1 MINLKQVLKNH
12 VAIVIDRSG
21 SMNNLLDQVR
31 RVFQNQIEFLRK
43 TSLTFEQET
52 RVSVYAF
59 DDTVSCWISDTD
71 VARPMEIEKIVSGGA
86 TALMD
91 AVALAI
97 EDLESL
103 PEKYGSHAK
112 ILYLLTDGEENAS
125 RKYNVNTFKSMIS
138 NLPDNFTICALAP
151 NNNSIKYLENYGFPK
166 GNIDKWDTT
175 QKGVEEVG
183 RKFEASMTNYFKAR
197 STGQRSF
204 STVFSDLNNVTT
216 EQVKQIANEVKNY
229 EVVSN
234 NGVKAVQIRPLVE
247 QHGISYVIGKS
258 FYELVKRETVQ
269 DSKIIAVQDKKTG
282 KVYAGYDARQLLN
295 LPDRGEVRI
304 DPVNSPKWNVYVQ
317 STSVNRNVIPKQ
329 RVLVIK

>member
-1 MINLKQVLKNH
+1 MKQVLKNH

-21 SMNNLLDQVR
+21 SMSNLLDQVR
-31 RVFQNQIEFLRK
+31 QVFQNQIEFLRK
-43 TSLTFEQET
+43 TSLLFEQET

-59 DDTVSCWISDTD
+59 DNVVNCWISDID
-71 VARPMEIEKIVSGGA
+71 VARPMEIEKISAGGS

-112 ILYLLTDGEENAS
+112 ILYLLTDGEENS
-125 RKYNVNTFKSMIS
+125 SKYQTVQSFKKLIG
-138 NLPDNFTICALAP
+138 NLPENFTICALAP
-151 NNNSIKYLENYGFPK
+151 NNNAIKYLESYGFPK

-216 EQVKQIANEVKNY
+216 EQVKQIANEVTNY
-229 EVVSN
+229 QVVSN
-234 NGVKAVQIRPLVE
+234 NGVKSIQIRPLVE

-295 LPDRGEVRI
+295 LPDRGEVKI

>member
-1 MINLKQVLKNH
+1 MKQVLKNH

-21 SMNNLLDQVR
+21 SMSGLLEQVR
-31 RVFQNQIEFLRK
+31 QVFQNQIEFLRK
-43 TSLTFEQET
+43 TSLLFEQET

-59 DDTVSCWISDTD
+59 DNTVDCWISDTD
-71 VARPMEIEKIVSGGA
+71 VARPMEIERINAGGS

-91 AVALAI
+91 AVGLAI
-97 EDLESL
+97 EDLNSL

-125 RKYNVNTFKSMIS
+125 RKYNVQSFKKMIS
-138 NLPDNFTICALAP
+138 GLQNNFTICALAP
-151 NNNSIKYLENYGFPK
+151 NNNAVRYLENYGFPK

-295 LPDRGEVRI
+295 LPDRGEVKI

>member
-1 MINLKQVLKNH
+1 MKQVLKNH

-21 SMNNLLDQVR
+21 SMSGLLEQVR
-31 RVFQNQIEFLRK
+31 QVFQNQIEFLRK
-43 TSLTFEQET
+43 TSLMFEQET

-59 DDTVSCWISDTD
+59 DNTVDCWISDTD
-71 VARPMEIEKIVSGGA
+71 VARPMEIERINSGGS

-91 AVALAI
+91 AVGLAI
-97 EDLESL
+97 EDLNSL

-125 RKYNVNTFKSMIS
+125 RKYNVQSFKKMIS
-138 NLPDNFTICALAP
+138 GLQNNFTICALAP
-151 NNNSIKYLENYGFPK
+151 NNNAVRYLENYGFPK

-295 LPDRGEVRI
+295 LPDRGEVKI